1 MSIREVSGFEVV
13 PEPNLLAAFGCDEDP
28 LQLLTA
34 ITTRRPGLNEALCG
48 FDQHLLVQQ
57 KQSLE
62 SSRC

>member
-1 MSIREVSGFEVV
+1 MSIRESGFEVV
-13 PEPNLLAAFGCDEDP
+13 PEPNLLAAFGGTEGP

-34 ITTRRPGLNEALCG
+34 IMTRRPRLNEALCG

-57 KQSLE
+57 EQSLE